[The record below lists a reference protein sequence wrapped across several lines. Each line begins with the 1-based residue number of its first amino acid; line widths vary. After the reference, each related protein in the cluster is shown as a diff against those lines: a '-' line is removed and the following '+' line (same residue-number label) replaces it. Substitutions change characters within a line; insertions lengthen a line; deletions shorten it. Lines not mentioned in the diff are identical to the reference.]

1 MDRSAPVAVVTEV
14 DDVTADMVISELNG
28 RGVPVVRFD
37 PSGIGDGL
45 TLSARFGGGSRV
57 TGPTGPTGP
66 LRTPSR
72 GVALE
77 EVRCLYWRRPT
88 WPRFEHLADPDAR
101 FAAAHVR
108 HGLGGALFALPHHRH
123 VNHPLSVHAAEH
135 KPLQLAVAERVGL
148 TVPPTLVSNDPA
160 AVRAF
165 IAEHGQVV
173 HKSLRWTPYRRDDG
187 TGLTTWTS
195 PVTADEVDESVTVVP
210 HLFQARVD
218 KVADLRVVVVGSQV
232 FTVRIDSGLL
242 DWRTDYS
249 ALTYTPVSL
258 PADVERAL
266 LAHLRHFGLVSG
278 SFDLCVTRDGG
289 LRWLELNPNGQWG
302 WIEEE
307 TGLPIAAAFADLLE
321 QGATP

>member
-1 MDRSAPVAVVTEV
+1 
-14 DDVTADMVISELNG
+14 
-28 RGVPVVRFD
+28 
-37 PSGIGDGL
+37 
-45 TLSARFGGGSRV
+45 
-57 TGPTGPTGP
+57 
-66 LRTPSR
+66 
-72 GVALE
+72 
-77 EVRCLYWRRPT
+77 
-88 WPRFEHLADPDAR
+88 
-101 FAAAHVR
+101 
-108 HGLGGALFALPHHRH
+108 
-123 VNHPLSVHAAEH
+123 
-135 KPLQLAVAERVGL
+135 
-148 TVPPTLVSNDPA
+148 
-160 AVRAF
+160 
-165 IAEHGQVV
+165 
-173 HKSLRWTPYRRDDG
+173 
-187 TGLTTWTS
+187 
-195 PVTADEVDESVTVVP
+195 VTVVP